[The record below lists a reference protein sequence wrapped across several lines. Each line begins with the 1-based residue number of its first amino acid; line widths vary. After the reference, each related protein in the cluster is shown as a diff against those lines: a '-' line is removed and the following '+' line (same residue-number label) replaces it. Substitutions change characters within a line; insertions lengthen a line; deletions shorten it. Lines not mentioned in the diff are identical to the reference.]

1 MSLEALPKPHLGE
14 TKANGVNQ
22 WGRSNP
28 FVSYETITLFLPSFD
43 IAIVLASAIL
53 APLLV
58 AEFYL
63 APDQATFKS
72 LYGLALVASGI
83 YAFRMRDLNHYQIQ
97 SVRSG
102 GVETRLIVQTWTASV
117 LVMLSL
123 IYMFQ
128 LGQINTRR
136 TFLVFITLSL
146 LLLLLWRLVMKMM
159 LRYAAT
165 THAVGRRDVLLIGE
179 ADELQLLDRDHLLD
193 YFGIANVT
201 RFTLGN
207 GSDGPLSSD
216 ECRTVEQAIAFAR
229 ETGTQEAFVVTSWK
243 NTVRLGELRES
254 LRTLPIPARL
264 LPDRQIRA
272 LTAYPGVNN
281 GQSFEVELQRAPL
294 TSFERAIKRLFDI
307 VGASLLLV
315 LLSPL
320 LLLIMV
326 AIRLDSPGPAIFKQ
340 RRVGFNRRE
349 FTIYKFRTMRC
360 LEDGKLV
367 RQASRDDDRITRL
380 GRVLRA
386 TSADEL
392 PQLVNV
398 LNGSMSLVGPRPHAV
413 AHDYAFEDRLSTYA
427 YRRHVKPGI
436 TGWAQC
442 KGRRGPTPTID
453 DVRGRMELDLWYIT
467 NWSFSLDI
475 YIMLRTVVVMLGQK
489 NAF

>member
-1 MSLEALPKPHLGE
+1 MSLEALPKPHLSE
-14 TKANGVNQ
+14 TKAGRARR
-22 WGRSNP
+22 WGRGDP
-28 FVSYETITLFLPSFD
+28 FISYETITLFLPTID
-43 IAIVLASAIL
+43 IALILMSAIL
-53 APLLV
+53 APILV

-63 APDQATFKS
+63 PPSQSSLKS
-72 LYGLALVASGI
+72 LYGLAIVASGI
-83 YAFRMRDLNHYQIQ
+83 YAFRMRDLNHYQTH
-97 SVRSG
+97 SLRSG
-102 GVETRLIVQTWTASV
+102 GVETRLIVQTWIASV

-136 TFLVFITLSL
+136 TFVVFATLSL
-146 LLLLLWRLVMKMM
+146 LLLLLWRMM
-159 LRYAAT
+159 LKITLRYAAT
-165 THAVGRRDVLLIGE
+165 THVVGRRNVMLIGE
-179 ADELQLLDRDHLLD
+179 ADELQHFDRDHLVD

-201 RFTLGN
+201 RFALRN
-207 GSDGPLSSD
+207 GADGPLSS
-216 ECRTVEQAIAFAR
+216 EESRTLERAVAFAR
-229 ETGTQEAFVVTSWK
+229 ETDAREVFVVTSWK

-264 LPDRQIRA
+264 LPDHQIRA
-272 LTAYPGVNN
+272 LTAYPLMSNC
-281 GQSFEVELQRAPL
+281 QSFEIELQRAPL
-294 TSFERAIKRLFDI
+294 TSFERASKRLFDI
-307 VGASLLLV
+307 LGASILLL

-320 LLLIMV
+320 LLLLTI

-360 LEDGKLV
+360 QEDGSAV
-367 RQASRDDDRITRL
+367 RQARRNDDRITPL
-380 GRVLRA
+380 GRFLRA

-398 LNGSMSLVGPRPHAV
+398 LNGSMSLVGPRPHAL

-453 DVRGRMELDLWYIT
+453 DVRSRMELDLWYIS
-467 NWSFSLDI
+467 NWSFGLDLF
-475 YIMLRTVVVMLGQK
+475 IMLRTVIVMLGQK